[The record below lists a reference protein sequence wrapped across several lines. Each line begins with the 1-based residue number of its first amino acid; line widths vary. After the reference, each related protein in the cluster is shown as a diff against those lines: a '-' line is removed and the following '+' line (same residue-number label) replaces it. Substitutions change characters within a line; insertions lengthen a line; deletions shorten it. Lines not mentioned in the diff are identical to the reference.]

1 MTKPALTIE
10 NLTVTYN
17 GRPALEEAG
26 FSLESGSIIGV
37 VGPNGAGKSS
47 LVKAVTGKLSPT
59 KGAIS
64 ILGERVK
71 PGQAYRHAIGYAPQ
85 MPGLYNHLT
94 CAENLA
100 VFARWAGIPKAQVP
114 AAVAS
119 GLDEIDLSDRHN
131 TLVSQ
136 LSGGMRQ
143 RLHVAVALLAQP
155 KLIVLDEP
163 TSGVDLAARAK
174 IHEVVRGRAQ
184 QGSAVMMVS
193 HELSEVATLCGRVAI
208 FAEGR
213 LIALDAPDTLIRKYF
228 GGSKLFTAQVSPS
241 VPTDITEQLQVLGWR
256 PLGQSGRWSAYTD
269 ENPSAFLKQLDQCAG
284 EHVQEVNIAR
294 PGLADVM
301 RELLLAGELAGESAS

>member
-1 MTKPALTIE
+1 MTKPVLAVE
-10 NLTVTYN
+10 SLTVTYS
-17 GRPALEEAG
+17 GRAAVADVG
-26 FSLESGSIIGV
+26 FSVESGSILGV

-47 LVKAVTGKLSPT
+47 LVKAVTGKLSPAE
-59 KGAIS
+59 GAIF

-71 PGQAYRHAIGYAPQ
+71 PGQAYRHPIGYAPQ
-85 MPGLYNHLT
+85 MPGLYSHLT
-94 CAENLA
+94 CAENLT

-114 AAVAS
+114 AAVAT
-119 GLDEIDLSDRHN
+119 GLEEIDLCDRHN
-131 TLVSQ
+131 TLASQ

-174 IHEVVRGRAQ
+174 IHEVVRGRAR

-193 HELSEVATLCGRVAI
+193 HELSEVAALCDRVAI

-213 LIALDAPDTLIRKYF
+213 LVALDSPDTLIRKYV
-228 GGSKLFTAQVSPS
+228 GGSKLFTVQVSPS
-241 VPTDITEQLQVLGWR
+241 VPVDITEQLHVLGWR
-256 PLGQSGRWSAYTD
+256 PVEHSGRWTAYTD

-301 RELLLAGELAGESAS
+301 RELLADESAS

>member
-1 MTKPALTIE
+1 MSKPITQPALTIE

-26 FSLESGSIIGV
+26 FSLESGSILGI

-47 LVKAVTGKLSPT
+47 LVGAVTGKLTPA
-59 KGAIS
+59 KGAVF
-64 ILGERVK
+64 ILGEKVT

-85 MPGLYNHLT
+85 MCGLYSHLT

-100 VFARWAGIPKAQVP
+100 VFARWAGIPKARVP
-114 AAVAS
+114 AAVAT
-119 GLDEIDLSDRHN
+119 GLEEIDLGDRHS
-131 TLVSQ
+131 TLVSH

-174 IHEVVRGRAQ
+174 IHEVVRARAQ
-184 QGSAVMMVS
+184 QGAAVVMVS
-193 HELSEVATLCGRVAI
+193 HELSEVATLCDRVAI

-213 LIALDAPDTLIRKYF
+213 LIALDAPDTLIKKYC

-241 VPTDITEQLQVLGWR
+241 VPIDISEQLRLQGWR
-256 PLGQSGRWSAYTD
+256 PVEHCGRWTAYTD

-301 RELLLAGELAGESAS
+301 RKLLAGESAS

>member
-1 MTKPALTIE
+1 MAKPALAID
-10 NLTVTYN
+10 NLTVTYS
-17 GRPALEEAG
+17 GRTALTDVG
-26 FSLESGSIIGV
+26 LRVESGGILGI

-47 LVKAVTGKLSPT
+47 LVKAVTGKLSPAN
-59 KGAIS
+59 GDIF

-71 PGQAYRHAIGYAPQ
+71 PGQAYRHSIGYAPQ
-85 MPGLYNHLT
+85 MPGLYSHLT

-100 VFARWAGIPKAQVP
+100 VFARWAGIPKSQVP
-114 AAVAS
+114 AAVAIA
-119 GLDEIDLSDRHN
+119 LDEIDLDHRHD
-131 TLVSQ
+131 TLVSE

-174 IHEVVRGRAQ
+174 IVEVVRGRAR
-184 QGSAVMMVS
+184 QGSAVVMVS
-193 HELSEVATLCGRVAI
+193 HELSDVATLCDRVAI

-213 LIALDAPDTLIRKYF
+213 LLALDSPDALIREHF
-228 GGSKLFTAQVSPS
+228 GGRKLFTVQLPPS
-241 VPTDITEQLQVLGWR
+241 VAVDIREQLQVLGWR
-256 PLGQSGRWSAYTD
+256 PDEQSGRWTAYTD

-284 EHVQEVNIAR
+284 EYVQEVNIAR

-301 RELLLAGELAGESAS
+301 RQLC